1 MIKLINIISYIK
13 NELKNIY
20 NTNET
25 KSFISIILKHFL
37 SYSSIDIVLKS
48 ENYIDETKVN
58 TIKNVLTRLK
68 KHEPIQYI
76 LGYTEFYGLNFSL
89 NKHVLIPRPETEEL
103 VEWIIKDNIN
113 VNKSLEIIDI
123 GTGSGCIPISISKN
137 LELAK
142 IQAIEISK
150 EAIEI
155 AKINAIRNNVII
167 DFKEYNILKYADDS
181 IFLFGKYDIIVSNPP
196 YVRYSEKKMMQKN
209 VLNYEP
215 PIALFVEDDN
225 PFVFY
230 EKIALF
236 AKNHLN
242 ENANLYFEINEYLH
256 NELSNILYN
265 IGFSNIVVK
274 KDISGKHRMI
284 RAKI

>member
-1 MIKLINIISYIK
+1 M
-13 NELKNIY
+13 KNIY